1 MDQLMSPFSMG
12 TTTPLHHPDED
23 LTNFN
28 QQNQTINPNVY
39 APNPMQMNP
48 PKQISHSFAPSMMM
62 AQPPTPVS

>member
-28 QQNQTINPNVY
+28 QQNQAMNPNVY
-39 APNPMQMNP
+39 APNPMMNP
-48 PKQISHSFAPSMMM
+48 PKQMSHTYAPSLMMQ
-62 AQPPTPVS
+62 QPPTPVS